1 MTIQSDN
8 VPELLTLWEW
18 TGTSSGVGGVN
29 QSANRNVIDDQELWW
44 LENLFPIAPGELR
57 SAWGP
62 SAPIYSV
69 ASVPGV
75 AILRI
80 FFTIIDGVN
89 PLGFMF
95 RSDGIVDQVNLNTG
109 AVTSLGVVWQPVAPN
124 YWCDLKLWAPN
135 QFGASPGQ
143 SGGVLI
149 GSPAGLYAWDG
160 LNLTIPG
167 QTAPSWLTT
176 DDITGNTTVM
186 PSGLPGIY
194 AMEVYLGRLFVM
206 GQTVIS
212 MSAPENGADFSTAD
226 GGGSWGYQGDQLT
239 SSYTDL
245 VQSAGVLYVFGDS
258 MTNYVYSLQLVGATT
273 AIGTLYTTQFNYSN
287 INPQI
292 GHRFFRPVGHWLQDL
307 IVLDGAGVFDL
318 SGQSMLWVSAKLT
331 NLLLTVNSSS
341 FQPTITSAHIFGQRW
356 LLINAQLT
364 DPWGVSRP
372 MIICW
377 NGQIWTIAS
386 QGLNLTNIGS
396 YEQNSV
402 IVPYGTDGT
411 NLYKLFAQ
419 PDPNLQK
426 LLSTK
431 AYKGPNILTIKD
443 WKRAY
448 IEMSDKMQP
457 PGPEGVSFTGTFTT
471 IGGGI
476 PNGAEDV
483 SFDIP
488 PSGKDTIPH
497 PLVGKGIAGWLDLQ
511 SVSPDFTIERVSLT
525 YDERALFGA

>member
-1 MTIQSDN
+1 MPIQSDN
-8 VPELLTLWEW
+8 VPEIITLWEW
-18 TGTSSGVGGVN
+18 TGSSSGVGGVN

-62 SAPIYSV
+62 SAPIYSL
-69 ASVPGV
+69 ASIPGIS
-75 AILRI
+75 ILRI

-89 PLGFMF
+89 PVGFMF
-95 RSDGIVDQVNLNTG
+95 RSDGFVDQVNLNTG
-109 AVTSLGVVWQPVAPN
+109 FVTSLGQIWQPVAPN

-135 QFGASPGQ
+135 QFGAGPGQ
-143 SGGVLI
+143 TGGVVI
-149 GSPAGLYAWDG
+149 GSPQGLYAWDG
-160 LNLTIPG
+160 QTVTSPG
-167 QTAPSWLTT
+167 QTAPAWLT
-176 DDITGNTTVM
+176 GAAGSGTVM

-194 AMEVYLGRLFVM
+194 ALEVYLGRLFVM

-318 SGQSMLWVSAKLT
+318 SGQSMVWVSAKLT
-331 NLLLTVNSSS
+331 NLLLTLDSSS
-341 FQPTITSAHIFGQRW
+341 FQPTITSGHIFGQRW
-356 LLINAQLT
+356 LLINGKFT
-364 DPWGVSRP
+364 DPWGVSRS
-372 MIICW
+372 MILGW
-377 NGQIWTIAS
+377 NGMIWVILS

-402 IVPYGTDGT
+402 ITPYGTDGT
-411 NLYKLFAQ
+411 SLYRLFAQ
-419 PDPNLQK
+419 PSPTLVK
-426 LLSTK
+426 RLSTK
-431 AYKGPNILTIKD
+431 AYKGQYILNIKD
-443 WKRAY
+443 WKRVY
-448 IEMSDKMQP
+448 VEISDKMKP
-457 PGPEGVSFTGTFTT
+457 PGPEGVSITGTMTT

-476 PNGAEDV
+476 PNGQQDV
-483 SFDIP
+483 SFEIAP
-488 PSGKDTIPH
+488 GGKDTVPH
-497 PLVGKGIAGWLDLQ
+497 PAEGKGIAAWLDLQ
-511 SVSPDFTIERVSLT
+511 SLSPDFTIERVSLT
-525 YDERALFGA
+525 YDDRMLFGA

>member
-1 MTIQSDN
+1 MPVQSDN
-8 VPELLTLWEW
+8 LPQLLTLWEW
-18 TGTSSGVGGVN
+18 TGTTQGIGGVN

-62 SAPIYSV
+62 SAPIYTV
-69 ASVPGV
+69 AGIPGLS
-75 AILRI
+75 ILRI

-109 AVTSLGVVWQPVAPN
+109 FVTTLGPIWQPVAPN

-135 QFGASPGQ
+135 QFGASAGQ
-143 SGGVLI
+143 SGGVVI

-160 LNLTIPG
+160 MTVTPPG
-167 QTAPSWLTT
+167 ATAPAWLTGA
-176 DDITGNTTVM
+176 TGAGTVM

-194 AMEVYLGRLFVM
+194 ALEVYLGRLFVM

-239 SSYTDL
+239 SSYTDI

-258 MTNYVYSLQLVGATT
+258 MTNYVYSLQLVGAVT
-273 AIGTLYTTQFNYSN
+273 AIGTLYTTQFNFSN

-318 SGQSMLWVSAKLT
+318 SGQSMLWISAKLT
-331 NLLLTVNSSS
+331 NLVVTVNPTP

-356 LLINAQLT
+356 LLINGMFT
-364 DPWGVSRP
+364 DPWGVTRS
-372 MIICW
+372 MILAW
-377 NGQIWTIAS
+377 NGVIWTIAS

-402 IVPYGTDGT
+402 ITPYGTDGT
-411 NLYKLFAQ
+411 SLYRLFAQ
-419 PDPNLQK
+419 PDPQLQK
-426 LLSTK
+426 RLSSK

-443 WKRAY
+443 WKRVFV
-448 IEMSDKMQP
+448 EMSDKMSP
-457 PGPEGVSFTGTFTT
+457 PGPEGVSITGTLST
-471 IGGGI
+471 IGGNI
-476 PNGAEDV
+476 PNGVQDI

-488 PSGKDTIPH
+488 PGGKDTIPA
-497 PLVGKGIAGWLDLQ
+497 PTEGKGVAAWLDLQ
-511 SVSPDFTIERVSLT
+511 STSPDFTIERVSLT